1 MYISYAQN
9 TCHMSFWNRQPS
21 RPPHCTLSHY
31 KILNWK
37 IFMSFLYFGGTL
49 KQTSFS
55 RAVSKRSVIYWVGS
69 SRDNTL
75 WRLLWMSEPNELSAH
90 LADWPAG
97 CWKGI
102 NLVHFTLFSYTLRSV
117 FELEFF
123 SIDTLLLICLG
134 TLEEKCIILIY
145 DIIILEFIK

>member
-1 MYISYAQN
+1 
-9 TCHMSFWNRQPS
+9 MSFWNRQPS
-21 RPPHCTLSHY
+21 RLPHCTLSHY

-55 RAVSKRSVIYWVGS
+55 RAVSKRLVIYWVGS

-117 FELEFF
+117 FERAFF
-123 SIDTLLLICLG
+123 FNRHPITYLYWYAWRKAYNISLRHYNFSLYNVTV
-134 TLEEKCIILIY
+134 K
-145 DIIILEFIK
+145 